1 MTAPVWLQLEQVKR
15 TAREQLLVQ
24 ESTLV
29 SCTGPDPRGMN
40 AAHMDAACEG
50 ASRVLG
56 VLNRRLGQGVFPAPS
71 QDLLES
77 DMATVKTGH
86 EVRIQIHTQ
95 ISVSALEDG
104 S

>member
-1 MTAPVWLQLEQVKR
+1 M
-15 TAREQLLVQ
+15 Q

-29 SCTGPDPRGMN
+29 ECTGPDPRGMN
-40 AAHMDAACEG
+40 AAHTDGACEG
-50 ASRVLG
+50 LFG

-86 EVRIQIHTQ
+86 EVRIQLESTDIC
-95 ISVSALEDG
+95 VSAGGRYGTALN
-104 S
+104 